1 MVKKRSIW
9 PYLLVAPAVF
19 IILCVVFVPVAN
31 AIIMSFQ
38 NYDLRRPKDIAF
50 NGVANYI
57 EALGDSKFQSSFF
70 KTIIWVV
77 AGVGFQFLFGFI
89 LAILLNQE
97 FKGRGAIRAISMIPW
112 VTPGVLIGL
121 MWRWIYDGN
130 QGVLNDILMKL
141 HLISDKVPFLSQDG
155 TAFPSVIL
163 TIIWQGIPFF
173 ALMLLAAL
181 QGVSTDMY
189 EAADIDGATAIQK
202 LAYITIPSIKNTI
215 FVTALFVISIIAVL
229 YWFFGTELGCS
240 IRATGCNANM
250 SRAQGINTDVNKI
263 LGLML
268 SNGIVALASG
278 LYTQYQGFADIN
290 AGRGAIVIG
299 LAAVIIGQVVF
310 GKIRGNF
317 AFKLLSVAF
326 GAIIYYLVLQVV
338 LWLGLNSNDLKLLS
352 AIVVA
357 VFLAIPYLKGK
368 YFARPVKRGGASHA

>member
-89 LAILLNQE
+89 LAIILNQE

-215 FVTALFVISIIAVL
+215 FVTALLRVIWVANSVDVI
-229 YWFFGTELGCS
+229 FNMTEGRFGTLTMSVYVYQKGNALDLGYAS
-240 IRATGCNANM
+240 AMAL
-250 SRAQGINTDVNKI
+250 I
-263 LGLML
+263 L
-268 SNGIVALASG
+268 ALC
-278 LYTQYQGFADIN
+278 L
-290 AGRGAIVIG
+290 
-299 LAAVIIGQVVF
+299 LVV
-310 GKIRGNF
+310 
-317 AFKLLSVAF
+317 
-326 GAIIYYLVLQVV
+326 
-338 LWLGLNSNDLKLLS
+338 
-352 AIVVA
+352 
-357 VFLAIPYLKGK
+357 AIPYLRMNFKEEG
-368 YFARPVKRGGASHA
+368 

>member
-77 AGVGFQFLFGFI
+77 AGVGFQLLFGFI

-215 FVTALFVISIIAVL
+215 FVTALLRVIWVANSVDVI
-229 YWFFGTELGCS
+229 FNMTEGRFGTLTMSVYVYQKGNALDLGYAS
-240 IRATGCNANM
+240 AMAL
-250 SRAQGINTDVNKI
+250 I
-263 LGLML
+263 L
-268 SNGIVALASG
+268 ALC
-278 LYTQYQGFADIN
+278 L
-290 AGRGAIVIG
+290 
-299 LAAVIIGQVVF
+299 LVV
-310 GKIRGNF
+310 
-317 AFKLLSVAF
+317 
-326 GAIIYYLVLQVV
+326 
-338 LWLGLNSNDLKLLS
+338 
-352 AIVVA
+352 
-357 VFLAIPYLKGK
+357 AIPYLRMNFKEEG
-368 YFARPVKRGGASHA
+368 

>member
-1 MVKKRSIW
+1 MVKNRSIW

-38 NYDLRRPKDIAF
+38 NYDLRRPKEIAF

-57 EALGDSKFQSSFF
+57 EAFGDSKFQSSFF

-173 ALMLLAAL
+173 ALMLVAAL

-215 FVTALFVISIIAVL
+215 FVTALLRVIWVANSVDVI
-229 YWFFGTELGCS
+229 FNMTEGRFGTLTMSVYVYQKGNALDLGYAS
-240 IRATGCNANM
+240 AMAL
-250 SRAQGINTDVNKI
+250 I
-263 LGLML
+263 L
-268 SNGIVALASG
+268 ALC
-278 LYTQYQGFADIN
+278 L
-290 AGRGAIVIG
+290 
-299 LAAVIIGQVVF
+299 LVV
-310 GKIRGNF
+310 
-317 AFKLLSVAF
+317 
-326 GAIIYYLVLQVV
+326 
-338 LWLGLNSNDLKLLS
+338 
-352 AIVVA
+352 
-357 VFLAIPYLKGK
+357 AIPYLRMNFKEEG
-368 YFARPVKRGGASHA
+368 

>member
-38 NYDLRRPKDIAF
+38 NYDLRRPKEIAF

-57 EALGDSKFQSSFF
+57 EAFGDSKFQSSFF

-173 ALMLLAAL
+173 ALLLLAAL

-215 FVTALFVISIIAVL
+215 FVTALLRVIWVANSVDVI
-229 YWFFGTELGCS
+229 FNMTEGRFGTLTMSVYVYQKGNALDLGYAS
-240 IRATGCNANM
+240 AMAL
-250 SRAQGINTDVNKI
+250 I
-263 LGLML
+263 L
-268 SNGIVALASG
+268 ALC
-278 LYTQYQGFADIN
+278 L
-290 AGRGAIVIG
+290 
-299 LAAVIIGQVVF
+299 LVV
-310 GKIRGNF
+310 
-317 AFKLLSVAF
+317 
-326 GAIIYYLVLQVV
+326 
-338 LWLGLNSNDLKLLS
+338 
-352 AIVVA
+352 
-357 VFLAIPYLKGK
+357 AIPYLRMNFKEEG
-368 YFARPVKRGGASHA
+368 